1 MLVMPSTSR
10 VLAGCQI
17 FDSRTAPDGWVCA
30 PLGDRIELAYGSGLR
45 EDDREPGDVD
55 VYGSNGVVGSHTNAL
70 VKGPGILVG
79 RKGTVGA
86 VHYASRPFWPIDTV
100 YYVVPRRRDNLRF
113 LHHLLDY
120 LPLKFLNAATGVP
133 GLSRR
138 DAYSLLGVF
147 PSPEEQA
154 DIARVLDAV
163 DTALERNRQV
173 TERTQNLLA
182 GIAADL
188 LVRGVGGNGRLRR
201 PQESPG
207 ALAFIALGRLPH
219 DWRLSTVGNEF
230 DVQSG
235 FTLNSER
242 WPRFQKRRYLR
253 VANVQRDLLD
263 LSDVQEL
270 EAKDDEFAVRILAPD
285 DLVVVEG
292 HADSMEI
299 GRCARVTEDAAGM
312 TFQNHLFRLRTTGEM
327 TAGFACMWLN
337 SSYAKRFW
345 NARCATSSGLH
356 TINQRTLKQLALP
369 VPSPSEQRDITSIV
383 GQCKRF
389 RDALVQKQAKLQAL
403 KHSLMHDLLTGKVR
417 VGDTTE
423 ATAS

>member
-1 MLVMPSTSR
+1 M
-10 VLAGCQI
+10 
-17 FDSRTAPDGWVCA
+17 
-30 PLGDRIELAYGSGLR
+30 R

-113 LHHLLDY
+113 LHHLVDY

-327 TAGFACMWLN
+327 TAGFACIWLN

-369 VPSPSEQRDITSIV
+369 VPSPPEQRDITSIV
-383 GQCKRF
+383 EQCKRF